1 MPVHDWT
8 RVNSGVFHD
17 FHQVWSV
24 EIRHALN
31 RQLPKGFVALVE
43 QKVNGPEPDVIAVE
57 TGGRKGMQKSNGTTA
72 VLEPPQTKMV
82 TRIATDA
89 QLYAR
94 KANRIAIHHTL
105 GDVVAI
111 IEIVSPGNKDSRNAI
126 RAFAEKSAEF
136 LRAGVH
142 LLAVDLFPPSKRDPK
157 GIHQVIAD
165 EFEDAAYDPPADKP
179 LTLVSYRAGYDGLTA
194 YIEPIAVGDTMPDMA
209 LFLDRDTFVKV
220 PLESTYHTTW
230 ELTPEPIRD
239 LILGTESPQN

>member
-8 RVNSGVFHD
+8 RVNSGLFHH
-17 FHQVWSV
+17 FHQTWSV
-24 EIRHALN
+24 EIRNAIN
-31 RQLPKGFVALVE
+31 RALPKGMFSLIE
-43 QKVNGPEPDVIAVE
+43 QKDNGAETDAIAD
-57 TGGRKGMQKSNGTTA
+57 
-72 VLEPPQTKMV
+72 
-82 TRIATDA
+82 ATDA

-165 EFEDAAYDPPADKP
+165 EFEDAPYDPPADKP

-239 LILGTESPQN
+239 LILGTESI